1 MRVSEVMTQ
10 DPVCCIRTTSVM
22 NAARMLK
29 EFDVG
34 ILPVVDELW
43 TRKLIGVVTDRDLC
57 LTALG
62 EEHDPTLTT
71 VEDCMATDLVT
82 CTPKTDIREVVA
94 AMAER
99 QVRRVPVIDPDNNV
113 RGMVG
118 ISDLIAH
125 HALAPAD
132 VCRLLNRIMARKHQA
147 RAQAA

>member
-1 MRVSEVMTQ
+1 MRVSEVMAQ
-10 DPVCCIRTTSVM
+10 HPVCCSRTTSVM
-22 NAARMLK
+22 NAARMLR

-57 LTALG
+57 VAALG

-82 CTPKTDIREVVA
+82 CTPDTDIREVVA
-94 AMAER
+94 AMGQR
-99 QVRRVPVIDPDNNV
+99 QVRRVPVIDQGNNV
-113 RGMVG
+113 RGMIG
-118 ISDLIAH
+118 ISDLVAH
-125 HALAPAD
+125 NAVAPTD
-132 VCRLLNRIMARKHQA
+132 IIRLLNRIMAPQHRA